1 MATTEHELWLDEM
14 PKKRVKNKDELR
26 QDPALPQVDAV
37 VMNDTADG
45 PGAMDSS
52 HLIRPAH
59 LIRPLFQRLELT
71 AGYCHQA
78 SLNETSRAYTAFR
91 TIHGLFDE
99 SFDGTEGFR
108 TLLPNS
114 HCDSSLD

>member
-26 QDPALPQVDAV
+26 QDPAQPQVDAV

-52 HLIRPAH
+52 YIGPSNTHPEID
-59 LIRPLFQRLELT
+59 LT
-71 AGYCHQA
+71 KEEGKMIL
-78 SLNETSRAYTAFR
+78 S
-91 TIHGLFDE
+91 
-99 SFDGTEGFR
+99 TEVFMYI
-108 TLLPNS
+108 
-114 HCDSSLD
+114 